1 MQKELIL
8 WTKKLLIIL
17 AFAIILYGIYI
28 TSSIIITLLAAGF
41 LTLLITPLVEKWK
54 KYHIPEWLTVIV
66 VYAVIIL
73 LASIVIGTIIPIII
87 NYLMELARQ
96 ITHWA
101 STAQDTYIRYGID
114 GFSMPN
120 WLKNWILY
128 FFSEENINST
138 LDILK
143 QNAGTIQ
150 TFLTNQISSITTGGI
165 SLVGNIGAG
174 ITNIAFVGIAT
185 FFMVLERRSI
195 GELFL
200 NITPD
205 SAEDYIKYIFE
216 KIQEVCISWIKA
228 SLILSLSIFVLT
240 YFGLIIAQWI
250 GGFTLENSL
259 VLALISGIM
268 EFIPYIGPILALI
281 PAIII
286 ALGIS
291 WKATVIIVILYVII
305 QQAENNILVPY
316 IMSRNL
322 DISPLFVFIIMLFGA
337 SLGGILGIIIA
348 VPLAGVIKVLYMDFV
363 DRKKKRGR
371 YAPIG
376 EYCEVEY
383 KEIEVPNP
391 IKKWKEILEKTK
403 KYIAQMKKSSK

>member
-1 MQKELIL
+1 MQKELTL
-8 WTKKLLIIL
+8 WIKKLLIIL
-17 AFAIILYGIYI
+17 VFAVILYGIYT
-28 TSSIIITLLAAGF
+28 TSSIIITILAAGF
-41 LTLLITPLVEKWK
+41 LTLLITPLAEKWK
-54 KYHIPEWLTVIV
+54 KYHIPEWLTVII
-66 VYAVIIL
+66 VYSIIIF
-73 LASIVIGTIIPIII
+73 LASIAIGSIIPIII
-87 NYLMELARQ
+87 NYLVELARQ

-101 STAQDTYIRYGID
+101 STAQDTYIHYGID
-114 GFSMPN
+114 GFAMPK
-120 WLKNWILY
+120 WIKNGILY

-138 LDILK
+138 LDVLK

-174 ITNIAFVGIAT
+174 ITNIALVGIAT
-185 FFMVLERRSI
+185 FFMVLERKSI
-195 GELFL
+195 GQLFL

-205 SAEDYIKYIFE
+205 SSEDYIKYIFA

-240 YFGLIIAQWI
+240 YFGLIIAQWF

-259 VLALISGIM
+259 ILALISGIM
-268 EFIPYIGPILALI
+268 EFIPYIGPILALV

-291 WKATVIIVILYVII
+291 WKATMIIVILYVII

-322 DISPLFVFIIMLFGA
+322 DISPLFVFIMVLFGT
-337 SLGGILGIIIA
+337 SLGGIIGIIIA

-371 YAPIG
+371 YAIPGAHCEI
-376 EYCEVEY
+376 EYEKTNRLPPALEKS
-383 KEIEVPNP
+383 KEIF
-391 IKKWKEILEKTK
+391 EKTR
-403 KYIAQMKKSSK
+403 KYIAKIKK